1 MTEQDVQVWL
11 DEYGRARVDGDPA
24 RVVALFSDTAACRE
38 TPFDDPMRV
47 RHAMWEY

>member
-24 RVVALFSDTAACRE
+24 RGVAMEAAYG
-38 TPFDDPMRV
+38 DDGTSRIHT
-47 RHAMWEY
+47 RTRT